1 MTPVFATL
9 SEIVCRTKPFDRFAT
24 LMRHVP
30 AFVAMTNRN
39 AATQFKGV
47 VDFKMNRASSAFN
60 MVRKAVFT
68 PRLAGKAV
76 SVGRGI
82 AGNVDAVVRFTVVVV
97 VVAEPVLRAIVVAV
111 FGMTFF

>member
-1 MTPVFATL
+1 
-9 SEIVCRTKPFDRFAT
+9 
-24 LMRHVP
+24 
-30 AFVAMTNRN
+30 MTNRN

-68 PRLAGKAV
+68 PRLAGNAV

-82 AGNVDAVVRFTVVVV
+82 AGKVDAVVRFTVVVV
-97 VVAEPVLRAIVVAV
+97 VVVAEPVVRAIVVAV